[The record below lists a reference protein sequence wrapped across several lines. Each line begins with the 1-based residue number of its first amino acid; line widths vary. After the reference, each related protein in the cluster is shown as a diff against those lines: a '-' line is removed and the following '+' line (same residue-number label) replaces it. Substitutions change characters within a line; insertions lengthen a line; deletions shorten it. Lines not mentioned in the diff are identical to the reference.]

1 MDINVLRSIFTV
13 VCLCVFVGVAAWAF
27 SRRNKA
33 QFEEA
38 ARLPLQED

>member
-1 MDINVLRSIFTV
+1 MDVITLRSIFTV
-13 VCLCVFVGVAAWAF
+13 GCLCVFVGVVVWAY

-38 ARLPLQED
+38 GRLPLSED

>member
-1 MDINVLRSIFTV
+1 MDINVLRSVFTV
-13 VCLCVFVGVAAWAF
+13 VCLCVFVGVTAWAF
-27 SRRNKA
+27 SRRNKS

>member
-1 MDINVLRSIFTV
+1 MDIIVLRSVFTV
-13 VCLCVFVGVAAWAF
+13 VCLCVFVGVSAWAF

-38 ARLPLQED
+38 GRLPLQED

>member
-1 MDINVLRSIFTV
+1 MDVITLRSIFTV
-13 VCLCVFVGVAAWAF
+13 ACLCVFVGIVVWAY

-38 ARLPLQED
+38 ARLPLSED